1 MELQHGC
8 SCSKNSTSGKCNTRW
23 KAKPIETWFKARCSQ
38 HPIVVLR
45 SNDVLGLAN
54 LIQFPKRKR
63 NKCTATPFPF
73 WKTNQTACDK
83 ARTNANKSPSIQSHR
98 PILCPWSEESACSC
112 PCYQSIRGSE
122 TNQEIHSI
130 HLNTLQTGTTGT
142 LHQRPQAGFASN
154 SATHRSLTRIRII
167 QGSQLVIGQVAWH
180 QVTWQPHARNVAF
193 QNPTMLER

>member
-1 MELQHGC
+1 MELQDGC

-54 LIQFPKRKR
+54 LIHFPKRKR

-130 HLNTLQTGTTGT
+130 HINTLQTGTTGT
-142 LHQRPQAGFASN
+142 LHQQEAGFASN
-154 SATHRSLTRIRII
+154 SATHEPYEDPHHPGQPARHRSSSLASSHLTTALKRGDI
-167 QGSQLVIGQVAWH
+167 
-180 QVTWQPHARNVAF
+180 
-193 QNPTMLER
+193 NPTMLER